1 MARKRGG
8 AWSVLFAATMLVTQS
23 MYRILHIAY
32 RVPHTAYCIPW
43 RARALFKLAY
53 AIALVQPPA
62 AAMTVYHI
70 RDSIYSLT

>member
-1 MARKRGG
+1 MVG
-8 AWSVLFAATMLVTQS
+8 AVRSDNAGNAKPVPQ
-23 MYRILHIAY
+23 IAY
-32 RVPHTAYCIPW
+32 RIPRSAYRIPW